1 VDNRKDVHDFL
12 VSRRAK
18 VSPAQ
23 AGLPTYDD
31 KRRVPGLRREEVASL
46 AGVSFDY
53 YARLERGNLSGV
65 SEPVLESLAR
75 ALQLDE
81 AERGHL
87 FDLARMAATRVRAA
101 RARKPSPAKVRPS
114 VASILTGMTGVP
126 AYVRNARMDIL
137 AANDL
142 CYALYTGVL
151 DRDRMPVNLARYV
164 FLDHRSTGF
173 FLDWETIA
181 DDVVGTL
188 RGEVGRNPTDHGL
201 SDLVGELCTRS
212 DAFAIRWGRHNV
224 RIHRTAR
231 KRLHNPVVGDIEL
244 TGDALELPGE
254 GLTLIAYT
262 ADVGSQAR
270 DQLNLLANWSA
281 TERHTSAPATAAQ
294 PEESDTTPTRGT
306 R

>member
-1 VDNRKDVHDFL
+1 MDNRKDVHDFL
-12 VSRRAK
+12 VSRRTK

-65 SEPVLESLAR
+65 SEPALESLAR
-75 ALQLDE
+75 VLQLDE

-114 VASILTGMTGVP
+114 VAGILTGMTGVP

-142 CYALYTGVL
+142 CCALYTGVL
-151 DRDRMPVNLARYV
+151 DQDRMPVNLARYV

-173 FLDWETIA
+173 FLDWEAIA
-181 DDVVGTL
+181 DDVAGTL
-188 RGEVGRNPTDHGL
+188 RGEVGRHH
-201 SDLVGELCTRS
+201 RS
-212 DAFAIRWGRHNV
+212 R
-224 RIHRTAR
+224 
-231 KRLHNPVVGDIEL
+231 
-244 TGDALELPGE
+244 
-254 GLTLIAYT
+254 
-262 ADVGSQAR
+262 
-270 DQLNLLANWSA
+270 
-281 TERHTSAPATAAQ
+281 AQ
-294 PEESDTTPTRGT
+294 RPR